1 MCGAERIGNGKKR
14 RLQVSDA
21 LLCSAADAR
30 LWPFFFAFNLFLSS
44 SHTACKLH
52 VFCCP
57 PPFPVISFSC
67 CRITRSSSSSSSQLQ
82 LLPFE
87 FRYTFPNINIVAAT
101 IHQAC
106 RVVSPFRI
114 WRLVVPDLS
123 STSETSVYCSASW
136 DYWATRKFTTGE
148 REVVGDLTRGNKL
161 LEEEEELW
169 SQVSG

>member
-1 MCGAERIGNGKKR
+1 MGKSAGSKS
-14 RLQVSDA
+14 VM
-21 LLCSAADAR
+21 LCSA
-30 LWPFFFAFNLFLSS
+30 LLLMHGYGLSS
-44 SHTACKLH
+44 LPSTFSFHPLTSPANF

-57 PPFPVISFSC
+57 SPFPVISFSC
-67 CRITRSSSSSSSQLQ
+67 CRITRSSSQLQ

-114 WRLVVPDLS
+114 WRLVPDLS

-148 REVVGDLTRGNKL
+148 RKVVGDLTRGNKL
-161 LEEEEELW
+161 LEEKEELW

>member
-1 MCGAERIGNGKKR
+1 MGKSAGSKS
-14 RLQVSDA
+14 VM
-21 LLCSAADAR
+21 LCSA
-30 LWPFFFAFNLFLSS
+30 LLLMHGYGLSS
-44 SHTACKLH
+44 LPSTFSFHPLTPRCKLH

-57 PPFPVISFSC
+57 PPFSVISFSY
-67 CRITRSSSSSSSQLQ
+67 CRITRSSSSSSQLQ

-136 DYWATRKFTTGE
+136 DYWATRKFMTGE